1 MLKYSFNPDLFAR
14 YDVEIIKEN
23 CELLI
28 CGYGKLVILIN
39 KETMN
44 SALIVKYA
52 SSEESYKRNNGER
65 TGMTTAFMSIYMPE
79 GSDEFKVLH

>member
-14 YDVEIIKEN
+14 YDVEITKEN

-44 SALIVKYA
+44 SA
-52 SSEESYKRNNGER
+52 
-65 TGMTTAFMSIYMPE
+65 
-79 GSDEFKVLH
+79 